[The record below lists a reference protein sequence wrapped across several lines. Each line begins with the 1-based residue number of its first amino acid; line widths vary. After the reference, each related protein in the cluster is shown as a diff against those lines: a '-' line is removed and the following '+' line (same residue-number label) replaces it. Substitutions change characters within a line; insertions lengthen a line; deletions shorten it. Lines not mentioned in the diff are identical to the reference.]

1 MNEKIKELIDWC
13 QTEIDFCIDI
23 MNPEHGYNSYHTH
36 RAEAKKQVLDVVK
49 DKLCSIYEDDKLKCK
64 GYVYTEKGKFEI
76 TEIEGDEVYYRDENG
91 VERAFHER

>member
-1 MNEKIKELIDWC
+1 MNKKIKELIDWC

-23 MNPEHGYNSYHTH
+23 IEHSYNSYHTH
-36 RAEAKKQVLDVVK
+36 RAEAKKQILDAVK
-49 DKLCSIYEDDKLKCK
+49 DKLCSIYEDDKPNCK

-76 TEIEGDEVYYRDENG
+76 TEIEGDEVYYKDENG